1 MRQEIAHFRRV
12 NANLGLVVD
21 DLRMRQEGM
30 QAEIE
35 NQNEELEV
43 QMNLISRF
51 KEDVWDACHPLDR
64 KSYK

>member
-51 KEDVWDACHPLDR
+51 K
-64 KSYK
+64 